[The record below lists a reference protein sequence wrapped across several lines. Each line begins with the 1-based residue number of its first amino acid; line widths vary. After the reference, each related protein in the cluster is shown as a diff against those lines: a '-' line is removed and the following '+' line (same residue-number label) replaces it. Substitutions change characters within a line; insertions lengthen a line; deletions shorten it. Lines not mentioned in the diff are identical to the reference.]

1 MTHDLQMARR
11 LLSGDDEQIRAVIA
25 RYDGILRR
33 VARRHVATQHVDDV
47 VQEAWIAAL
56 RGVHRYEGRGSF
68 EGWLVTITANLARS
82 WGIRESRSLPVDAL
96 PEQIAAPDV
105 EPERRLLAGELLR
118 TVRDA
123 IEGLTPKLRTTIVL
137 RDLHGLSAEETVE
150 LLDIDDRTQ
159 RVRLHRARTQVRE
172 HVDLALAV

>member
-1 MTHDLQMARR
+1 MSDRQLAARLR
-11 LLSGDDEQIRAVIA
+11 SGDDQQIRGVIA
-25 RYDGILRR
+25 RFDTVLRR
-33 VARRHVATQHVDDV
+33 IARRHVAPQHVDDV

-68 EGWLVTITANLARS
+68 EGWLVAITANLART
-82 WGIRESRSLPVDAL
+82 WGVRESRSLPVEEV
-96 PEQIAAPDV
+96 PEQVAPPDV
-105 EPERRLLAGELLR
+105 EPERRLLAGELLG

-123 IEGLTPKLRTTIVL
+123 IDGLTPKLRSTLEL

-150 LLDIDDRTQ
+150 LLGIDDRTQ

-172 HVDLALAV
+172 HVDLALAS